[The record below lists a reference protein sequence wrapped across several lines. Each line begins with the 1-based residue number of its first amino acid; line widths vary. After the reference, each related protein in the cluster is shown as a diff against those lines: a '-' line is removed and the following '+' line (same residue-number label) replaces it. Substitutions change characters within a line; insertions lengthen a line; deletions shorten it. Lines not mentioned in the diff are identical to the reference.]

1 MNHTEFLDLHAAC
14 VRSMRSYFI
23 EVERSSTMLAEC
35 TAEPLPL
42 DKRLILT
49 SQGIIEHE
57 AHLTYLS
64 AKSLLLD
71 AARLG
76 YSFSNN

>member
-1 MNHTEFLDLHAAC
+1 MNQTEFTNLHAAS
-14 VRSMRSYFI
+14 VKLMRSYFV
-23 EVERSSTMLAEC
+23 EVEKSSTMLAEC

-42 DKRLILT
+42 KMRLTLA

-57 AHLTYLS
+57 AHLTYLG
-64 AKSLLLD
+64 AKSLLLN

-76 YSFSNN
+76 YGFSN

>member
-1 MNHTEFLDLHAAC
+1 LEDREFRELHAA
-14 VRSMRSYFI
+14 SETLMRAYFD
-23 EVERSSTMLAEC
+23 EVLKSSAMLAEC

-42 DKRLILT
+42 EKRLTLL

-57 AHLTYLS
+57 AHVTYVS
-64 AKSLLLD
+64 SKSVLLD

-76 YSFSNN
+76 YGTSS